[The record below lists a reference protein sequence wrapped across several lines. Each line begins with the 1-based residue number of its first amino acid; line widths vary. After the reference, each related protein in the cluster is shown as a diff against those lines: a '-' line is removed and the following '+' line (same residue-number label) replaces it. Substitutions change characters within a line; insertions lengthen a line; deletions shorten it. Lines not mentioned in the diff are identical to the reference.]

1 METIEL
7 QLSPQTVQQAQQI
20 AQARQVSLEQLLRE
34 LIEALAQTTR
44 TDDPILGLF
53 ADEADLIDEVMETV
67 MLDRSSRP
75 LRHSDG

>member
-44 TDDPILGLF
+44 ADDPILGIF
-53 ADEADLIDEVMETV
+53 ADEADLIDDVMETV
-67 MLDRSSRP
+67 NASRIG
-75 LRHSDG
+75 LGC